1 MGSWETR
8 KVLRSTHDFNFR
20 GKKVKNPL
28 HDLKLRDSSLT
39 WNLSQAHGLDLGI
52 PESIQSF
59 PWFFWFSNSNGCKS
73 PPPLTQPNKLQ
84 LVVIVKML
92 WRGKQPQ
99 ASPTNHHV
107 LLSTRLPVHLK
118 AACPAI
124 SRAGFEKLC
133 RFGIPPAFS

>member
-1 MGSWETR
+1 M
-8 KVLRSTHDFNFR
+8 LRSTHDFNFR
-20 GKKVKNPL
+20 GKNVKNPL
-28 HDLKLRDSSLT
+28 LDLKIRDSSLKWHAISPRPMAWT
-39 WNLSQAHGLDLGI
+39 SEFQNRYSHFLGFFD
-52 PESIQSF
+52 SLIQTDARV
-59 PWFFWFSNSNGCKS
+59 
-73 PPPLTQPNKLQ
+73 PPLTQPNKLQ

-107 LLSTRLPVHLK
+107 LLSTRLPLHLK